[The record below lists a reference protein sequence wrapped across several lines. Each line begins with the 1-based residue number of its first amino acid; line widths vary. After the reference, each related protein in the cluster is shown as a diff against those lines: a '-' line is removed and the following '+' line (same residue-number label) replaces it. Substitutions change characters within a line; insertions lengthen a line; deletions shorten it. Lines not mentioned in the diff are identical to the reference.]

1 MIDRSK
7 RGHQRCIKR
16 LEVKFS
22 SDNKFFTGISSD
34 LSENGLF
41 IRTQKGFAPGTAID
55 IKIFLPDGKTS
66 VIKGIVKRTI
76 KSSISALKNG
86 MGIEIIEKDKS
97 YINFLNSFK

>member
-55 IKIFLPDGKTS
+55 IQIFLPDGNTS
-66 VIKGIVKRTI
+66 IIKGIVKRTI

-86 MGIEIIEKDKS
+86 MGIEIMEKDKS
-97 YINFLNSFK
+97 YINFLKSFK